1 VSYDHALGRKINKR
15 GVVVTDDHKFLTQRG
30 YVEAR
35 KLENSDRV
43 ATGTLDLAPTTAK
56 VMAGLLLGDSYSVG
70 RFCLVHGEAQKEYLD
85 LKCKLFLGQ
94 GRLNYVNPR
103 HTSKAAYTWTA
114 KQTPAIKY
122 HCEQYQAAWQTYL
135 TQYFTKESAVI
146 WYLDDGC
153 YHKYNG
159 IISVSSY
166 TEEEIEFLRKLLIKT
181 LEVPD
186 ESIVVDI
193 KDTPVRKHRIIRL
206 RAEAFKVLAELAGPW
221 TPPCLRYKLGASADI
236 PQFNASLWEPGEPTV
251 FFSPVQVYPASP
263 RKAKNGNEADGVV
276 FCLEVEDTNNF
287 ITEGGVVHNCSPFDY
302 NAVDSWAPLVA
313 WYEMK
318 RQYEKQFPSKLA
330 YWHKA
335 EMAEIAEKMQA
346 RGVQYDME
354 RAAEISN
361 EIAAKRE
368 ETAASLPF
376 NPGSSK
382 QILAYFETKG
392 ISLESASKEI
402 VLHTLRS
409 TAEEYGYSL
418 DEIDSTSPELLQ
430 HLKSLYEWKQAGKGL
445 KSWTDPKYL
454 DRQNRVHPRTIV
466 ASTTTG
472 RLSSTSP
479 NMMNVVKRGSMARM
493 REIVVPSRPD
503 YCLVD
508 SDASQL
514 ELRIVLFEAGYS
526 EALEGDAYSM
536 TVSAVGNLFD
546 GPAKDT
552 NRKPRDIAKIVVLGT
567 NYMLGYHA
575 YRPGDLRTGFNR
587 QLLDQGAIHIFPN
600 WMYCGMHMCMNGKK
614 LAFLLFGD
622 DTIEHRRKA
631 IEIQLGYLERFPRV
645 LAWQERIAKEV
656 ETTNR
661 IVRANGYFLNLYK
674 DPNDNLKKATAFIGQ
689 GYGADYCQGAIRAFY
704 QKYGAVPLLTVHD
717 ELCFEV
723 PKSWTDEECKQF
735 MSLMSEENDMYP
747 GFRCPI
753 ETKRGDSWGTL
764 KPI

>member
-1 VSYDHALGRKINKR
+1 MASRKAKSELFADLLGSRP
-15 GVVVTDDHKFLTQRG
+15 TQLT
-30 YVEAR
+30 
-35 KLENSDRV
+35 
-43 ATGTLDLAPTTAK
+43 
-56 VMAGLLLGDSYSVG
+56 LLGDDGPPLGEGFFPPIYRDYAGFS
-70 RFCLVHGEAQKEYLD
+70 RTLREAQEEGALGYD
-85 LKCKLFLGQ
+85 LEFTGLRPTIVGIASKRSAASLPHEQKLVEEIWDSGLPLVG
-94 GRLNYVNPR
+94 
-103 HTSKAAYTWTA
+103 H
-114 KQTPAIKY
+114 
-122 HCEQYQAAWQTYL
+122 
-135 TQYFTKESAVI
+135 AVI
-146 WYLDDGC
+146 SAD
-153 YHKYNG
+153 KP
-159 IISVSSY
+159 V
-166 TEEEIEFLRKLLIKT
+166 TEAVLGFKTDLHRWEDTLLYFYILHQHYAKTEDRSESGESTGESGSIGLFDLFSCSAHYLLIPNYKECRGKFCT
-181 LEVPD
+181 
-186 ESIVVDI
+186 
-193 KDTPVRKHRIIRL
+193 
-206 RAEAFKVLAELAGPW
+206 GPCPKCDVW
-221 TPPCLRYKLGASADI
+221 G
-236 PQFNASLWEPGEPTV
+236 
-251 FFSPVQVYPASP
+251 
-263 RKAKNGNEADGVV
+263 
-276 FCLEVEDTNNF
+276 
-287 ITEGGVVHNCSPFDY
+287 Y
-302 NAVDSWAPLVA
+302 NAVDSWAPLMA

-335 EMAEIAEKMQA
+335 EMAEIAEKMQD

-382 QILAYFETKG
+382 QIIAYFEAKG
-392 ISLESASKEI
+392 ISLESASKDI

-587 QLLDQGAIHIFPN
+587 QLLDQGAIHIFPD

-645 LAWQERIAKEV
+645 LSWQERIAKEV

-661 IVRANGYFLNLYK
+661 IARANGYFLNLYK

-723 PKSWTDEECKQF
+723 PKSWADEECKQF

-764 KPI
+764 KLI